1 MKYSIILNKED
12 EIEVIKNDISSK
24 DMVNAILKTYIVNNN
39 DGSKNPMDMIFN
51 NAEIVHL
58 DKDIILLRHTN

>member
-24 DMVNAILKTYIVNNN
+24 DMVNAILKTYVENN
-39 DGSKNPMDMIFN
+39 DGSKNPMHTVFN
-51 NAEIVHL
+51 KAEIVHL
-58 DKDIILLRHTN
+58 DKDVILLRHTN

>member
-24 DMVNAILKTYIVNNN
+24 DTVNAILKTYIDKN
-39 DGSKNPMDMIFN
+39 DGRVHPMDMIFN
-51 NAEIVHL
+51 NAELVHL

>member
-24 DMVNAILKTYIVNNN
+24 DMVNVILKTYIENN

-51 NAEIVHL
+51 NAELVHL
-58 DKDIILLRHTN
+58 DKDVILLRHTN

>member
-24 DMVNAILKTYIVNNN
+24 EMVNAILKTYAENNN
-39 DGSKNPMDMIFN
+39 GSKNPMDMIFN
-51 NAEIVHL
+51 NAELVHL
-58 DKDIILLRHTN
+58 DKDIILLRHIN